1 VSRRGWVLFA
11 VMCVVWGIPYLLIKV
26 AVAEVTV
33 PVVVFTRTALG
44 ALVLLPLAWRSG
56 RSGQPRQSGQPGQ
69 SGQPRRFGQLG
80 HAGQLDVLRRHW
92 RPLVAFAALEMIVP
106 WGLLSQAERN
116 LPSSLAGL
124 LIAAVPIISVVVARL
139 TGGTERL
146 SARRWAG
153 LIIGL
158 AGVAV
163 LAAPD
168 LSGGRG
174 WPITEV
180 LLVAVGYASAPL
192 IAARRLGD
200 VPALPMTV
208 ACLSLA
214 ALAYTP
220 AAIAAWPHRMP
231 SAEVLAALAALGIV
245 CTACAFIVFLQLIRE
260 VGTSRAMVF
269 TYINPAVAVTAG
281 VVVLSEPFTATMA
294 ASFVLILT
302 GCLLATGYQ
311 RSVTEPQAETV
322 TDPALG
328 DNPLESQR

>member
-1 VSRRGWVLFA
+1 VSRKGWVLFA

-26 AVAEVTV
+26 AVAEIAV
-33 PVVVFTRTALG
+33 PVVVFARTALG
-44 ALVLLPLAWRSG
+44 AVVLLPLALRSG
-56 RSGQPRQSGQPGQ
+56 RSGQ
-69 SGQPRRFGQLG
+69 LT
-80 HAGQLDVLRRHW
+80 ALRRHW

-124 LIAAVPIISVVVARL
+124 LIAAVPIISVVVAKL

-146 SARRWAG
+146 SARRWTG

-214 ALAYTP
+214 ALVYTP
-220 AAIAAWPHRMP
+220 AAILAWPHRMP
-231 SAEVLAALAALGIV
+231 SAQVLAALAALGIV

-269 TYINPAVAVTAG
+269 TYVNPAVAVAAG

-294 ASFVLILT
+294 AAFALILT
-302 GCLLATGYQ
+302 GCLLATGQQ
-311 RSVTEPQAETV
+311 RSAMEPPADTV
-322 TDPALG
+322 TGPALEAG

>member
-1 VSRRGWVLFA
+1 MTRRGWFLFTA
-11 VMCVVWGIPYLLIKV
+11 LCVIWGVPYLLIKV
-26 AVAEVTV
+26 AVGEVAV
-33 PVVVFTRTALG
+33 PVVVFARTALG
-44 ALVLLPLAWRSG
+44 ALILLPLAL
-56 RSGQPRQSGQPGQ
+56 RSGQ
-69 SGQPRRFGQLG
+69 LG
-80 HAGQLDVLRRHW
+80 ALRRHW

-124 LIAAVPIISVVVARL
+124 LIAAVPIISVVVAKL

-146 SARRWAG
+146 SARRWTG

-214 ALAYTP
+214 ALVYTP
-220 AAIAAWPHRMP
+220 AAILAWPHRMP
-231 SAEVLAALAALGIV
+231 SAQVLAALAALGIV

-269 TYINPAVAVTAG
+269 TYVNPAVAVAAG
-281 VVVLSEPFTATMA
+281 VAVLGEPFTATMA

-302 GCLLATGYQ
+302 GCLLATARQ
-311 RSVTEPQAETV
+311 SSKQAPQAVQEEV
-322 TDPALG
+322 K
-328 DNPLESQR
+328 R

>member
-1 VSRRGWVLFA
+1 MSRKGWVLFA
-11 VMCVVWGIPYLLIKV
+11 IMCVVWGIPYLLIKV
-26 AVAEVTV
+26 AVGEVAV
-33 PVVVFTRTALG
+33 PVVVFARTALG
-44 ALVLLPLAWRSG
+44 ALILLPLAL
-56 RSGQPRQSGQPGQ
+56 RSGQ
-69 SGQPRRFGQLG
+69 LG
-80 HAGQLDVLRRHW
+80 VLRRHW

-124 LIAAVPIISVVVARL
+124 LIAAVPIISVVVAKL

-146 SARRWAG
+146 SARRWTG

-214 ALAYTP
+214 ALVYTP
-220 AAIAAWPHRMP
+220 AAILAWPHRMP
-231 SAEVLAALAALGIV
+231 SAQVLAALAALGIV

-269 TYINPAVAVTAG
+269 TYVTPAVAVAAG

-294 ASFVLILT
+294 ASFALILT
-302 GCLLATGYQ
+302 GCLLATGQQ
-311 RSVTEPQAETV
+311 RSAVEPRAETV
-322 TDPALG
+322 TGPALEAG

>member
-1 VSRRGWVLFA
+1 VSRKGWVLFA
-11 VMCVVWGIPYLLIKV
+11 IMCVVWGIPYLLIKV
-26 AVAEVTV
+26 AVGEVAV
-33 PVVVFTRTALG
+33 PVVVFARTALG
-44 ALVLLPLAWRSG
+44 AVVLLPLALRSG
-56 RSGQPRQSGQPGQ
+56 S
-69 SGQPRRFGQLG
+69 GQLG
-80 HAGQLDVLRRHW
+80 ALRRHW
-92 RPLVAFAALEMIVP
+92 RPLVAFATLEMIVP
-106 WGLLSQAERN
+106 WGLLSQAERK

-124 LIAAVPIISVVVARL
+124 LIAAVPIISVVIARL

-168 LSGGRG
+168 LSGGSA
-174 WPITEV
+174 WPVAEV

-214 ALAYTP
+214 ALVYTP
-220 AAIAAWPHRMP
+220 AAIVAWPHRMP
-231 SAEVLAALAALGIV
+231 SAQVLASLAALGIV

-269 TYINPAVAVTAG
+269 TYINPAVAVAAG

-294 ASFVLILT
+294 ASFALILT
-302 GCLLATGYQ
+302 GCLLATGQQ
-311 RSVTEPQAETV
+311 RSTTEPQASIVRTR
-322 TDPALG
+322 G
-328 DNPLESQR
+328 

>member
-1 VSRRGWVLFA
+1 MSRKGWVLFA
-11 VMCVVWGIPYLLIKV
+11 IMCVVWGIPYLLIKV
-26 AVAEVTV
+26 AVGEVAV
-33 PVVVFTRTALG
+33 PVVVFARTALG
-44 ALVLLPLAWRSG
+44 ALILLPLAL
-56 RSGQPRQSGQPGQ
+56 RSGQ
-69 SGQPRRFGQLG
+69 LG
-80 HAGQLDVLRRHW
+80 ALRRHW

-124 LIAAVPIISVVVARL
+124 LIAAVPIISVVVAKL

-146 SARRWAG
+146 SARRWTG

-214 ALAYTP
+214 ALVYTP
-220 AAIAAWPHRMP
+220 AAILAWPHRVP
-231 SAEVLAALAALGIV
+231 SGRALAALAALGIV
-245 CTACAFIVFLQLIRE
+245 CTACAFIVFLELIRE
-260 VGTSRAMVF
+260 AGTSRAMVF
-269 TYINPAVAVTAG
+269 TYINPAVAVAAG
-281 VVVLSEPFTATMA
+281 VILLGEPLTVTIA
-294 ASFVLILT
+294 ASFALILA
-302 GCLLATGYQ
+302 GCLLATRSQ
-311 RSVTEPQAETV
+311 REQPAEEPQA
-322 TDPALG
+322 PAV
-328 DNPLESQR
+328 ESSPVPADRP

>member
-1 VSRRGWVLFA
+1 VSRKGWVLFA
-11 VMCVVWGIPYLLIKV
+11 IMCVVWGIPYLLIKV
-26 AVAEVTV
+26 AVGEVAV
-33 PVVVFTRTALG
+33 PVVVFARTALG
-44 ALVLLPLAWRSG
+44 ALILLPLAL
-56 RSGQPRQSGQPGQ
+56 RSGQ
-69 SGQPRRFGQLG
+69 LG
-80 HAGQLDVLRRHW
+80 VLRRHW
-92 RPLVAFAALEMIVP
+92 RPLVAFATLEMIVP

-124 LIAAVPIISVVVARL
+124 LIAAVPIISVVVAKL

-146 SARRWAG
+146 STRRWAG

-208 ACLSLA
+208 ACLGLA
-214 ALAYTP
+214 ALVYTP
-220 AAIAAWPHRMP
+220 AAIVAWPHRMP
-231 SAEVLAALAALGIV
+231 SAQVLAALAALGIV

-269 TYINPAVAVTAG
+269 TYVNPAVAVAAG

-294 ASFVLILT
+294 ASFALILT
-302 GCLLATGYQ
+302 GCLLATGQQ
-311 RSVTEPQAETV
+311 RSVTEPQANTV
-322 TDPALG
+322 TDSALEAK